1 MYLHIFLKKT
11 IIIEDRQAYHL
22 DLHFD
27 SVCLLPCNTIWKQ
40 YLDDNYVDDSTF
52 SEFID
57 PLQYGFIFKDDMQ
70 LLIFCKKKVCL
81 RPICNKH
88 DFLLC
93 KKWAIYVCFDKGSFI
108 PYVPQGNPLTSF
120 PFFMVR
126 IVFICITLRGSKLI
140 IMRALVIIDV
150 LIWIGFIWL
159 VSNIYYTTD
168 ICSSTIVWIEIEI
181 IPVTQ

>member
-1 MYLHIFLKKT
+1 M
-11 IIIEDRQAYHL
+11 
-22 DLHFD
+22 
-27 SVCLLPCNTIWKQ
+27 V
-40 YLDDNYVDDSTF
+40 DSTF
-52 SEFID
+52 SECID
-57 PLQYGFIFKDDMQ
+57 PLQYGFTFKDDMQ
-70 LLIFCKKKVCL
+70 LLIFCKKKYVCDL
-81 RPICNKH
+81 YLINMI
-88 DFLLC
+88 FLLC
-93 KKWAIYVCFDKGSFI
+93 EVWTTYVCFDKGSFI

-181 IPVTQ
+181 IPG